1 MYICIY
7 TYILYMYIYN
17 IYIYI
22 YMIYMYNIYLI
33 YIQNICIYI
42 YIYIHTLY
50 THMYFIHI
58 HFKIIGYAGLMQ
70 NSQKILERDKAF
82 RCYRKLIGLQVV
94 LPGVMGGVQM
104 NSSDHTFHYH
114 EI

>member
-33 YIQNICIYI
+33 YIQNICI